1 MRLKALLT
9 LAAGLLMPLSAIV
22 ALAAT
27 TQTLTGTIGDV
38 MCGKA
43 HTMSK
48 QGPAQCTHECVK
60 AGSDYALIVG
70 DKVYTL
76 KGDKAKLDKL
86 AGQKVTARG
95 TIEGKVFTAEVIEA
109 AK

>member
-1 MRLKALLT
+1 MRRKGLMAIAAGMMLP
-9 LAAGLLMPLSAIV
+9 LAANM
-22 ALAAT
+22 ALAAA
-27 TQTLTGTIGDV
+27 TQTLTGTIGDA

-43 HTMSK
+43 HTMGK
-48 QGPAQCTHECVK
+48 EGPAECTRECVK

-76 KGDKAKLDKL
+76 KGDKTKLDKM
-86 AGQKVTARG
+86 AGEKVTVKG
-95 TIEGKVFTAEVIEA
+95 TVQGKVFTAEMIEA